1 MTNSLTSK
9 QTKEMK
15 KVVKKLGGFY
25 GTSKSRELQMCT
37 HFVVGTFDTTIN
49 HEHENGR
56 RSLQRMAKSR
66 NVNQQSAML
75 MGKWLVS
82 YQ

>member
-1 MTNSLTSK
+1 M
-9 QTKEMK
+9 KEMK
-15 KVVKKLGGFY
+15 KVVNKLGGFY

-37 HFVVGTFDTTIN
+37 HFVVSTIDTTIQD
-49 HEHENGR
+49 NGT
-56 RSLQRMAKSR
+56 SSIKRMTKSR

-75 MGKWLVS
+75 MGKWIVS

>member
-9 QTKEMK
+9 QMKEMK
-15 KVVKKLGGFY
+15 KVVNKLGGFY
-25 GTSKSRELQMCT
+25 STSKSRELQMCT
-37 HFVVGTFDTTIN
+37 HFVVSTIDTTIQD
-49 HEHENGR
+49 NGT
-56 RSLQRMAKSR
+56 SSIKRMAKSR

-75 MGKWLVS
+75 MGKWIVS